1 MWTDR
6 FPDMDSFSSEP
17 VRCEF
22 PDHFFDGKALQ
33 KKGKCLLRELSGFLL
48 MARPLEMSDRDPL
61 VEKKDPVALIDKA
74 FDPVGPSP
82 AEQVQCVFLERI
94 PSQVFPDDSGQSVDS
109 QPEIGV
115 TSPDINMLEAVG
127 FLKHDAPP
135 PEQKKSVPGEQA
147 PRC

>member
-1 MWTDR
+1 
-6 FPDMDSFSSEP
+6 
-17 VRCEF
+17 
-22 PDHFFDGKALQ
+22 
-33 KKGKCLLRELSGFLL
+33 
-48 MARPLEMSDRDPL
+48 MSDRDPL
-61 VEKKDPVALIDKA
+61 VEKKEPVALIDKA

-94 PSQVFPDDSGQSVDS
+94 PSQVFPDDSGQSIDS

-135 PEQKKSVPGEQA
+135 PEQKKSVPWEQS

>member
-1 MWTDR
+1 
-6 FPDMDSFSSEP
+6 
-17 VRCEF
+17 
-22 PDHFFDGKALQ
+22 
-33 KKGKCLLRELSGFLL
+33 

-61 VEKKDPVALIDKA
+61 VEKKEPVALIDKA

-94 PSQVFPDDSGQSVDS
+94 PSQVFPDDSGQSIDS

-135 PEQKKSVPGEQA
+135 PEQKKSVPGEQS